1 MMYKKQNLPELTLR
15 GLVLGSILTIIFTA
29 SNVYLGLKVGLTF
42 SSSIPA
48 VVISMAVLSLF
59 KTSNILENNMIQTQ
73 ASAAGTLSSVIFV
86 IPGLFMCGYWSEFP
100 LWQTFMICLCGGGL
114 GVLFTIPLRR
124 TMVVESKLAYPE
136 GRAAAEILKVANKDQ
151 SSKKGKQGIKEI
163 ALGSFIA
170 AIFSLLSNG
179 FKLAASESNFA
190 FIWNKMAFGFSMG
203 YSLALLGAGYL
214 VGLAGAIALF
224 VGMFLAWGIFT
235 PYLSN
240 FEFDSAK
247 NAVDLASSVWSSKVR
262 LIGTGAIAIAALW
275 TLIELLKP
283 VIEGIKEI
291 VKNVKITKAALWTL
305 IELLKPV
312 IEGIKEI
319 VKNVKITNQEK
330 NERTNIDLSL
340 KSIFILFVL
349 MVVGL
354 FITFYSFVEDA
365 NLSIYYQ
372 MLFSFVGT
380 LVSVLIGFFVA
391 AACGYMAGL
400 VGSSSSPI
408 SGIGLIGVI
417 ISSIVFLVLGVELFQ
432 DPMLSKFA
440 VALAIFTTSVI
451 LATAA
456 ISNDNL
462 QDLKTGHLVGATPW
476 KQQVALLVGCVFGA
490 LAIVP
495 VLNLLYQAYGFVGA
509 MPREGMDAS
518 SALAA
523 PQANLMSTIA
533 QGIFHHNIEWGYMAF
548 GVFVG
553 ILMIIIDKILRRTQ
567 KMSLPPLAVG
577 IGIYLPPAVNIPLVI
592 GGILK
597 YIVMQ
602 HLTKKYAKNS
612 HKEEKLASC
621 EQRGTLFAS
630 GLIVGESIF
639 GVIIAGITV
648 FSVSMGGS
656 ENPLALNLANFHDS
670 ELFALIFFV
679 GVVLYFIKRIVKKDA

>member
-59 KTSNILENNMIQTQ
+59 KTSNILENNMVQTQ

-151 SSKKGKQGIKEI
+151 SNKKGKQGIKEI

-262 LIGTGAIAIAALW
+262 LIGTGAIAI
-275 TLIELLKP
+275 
-283 VIEGIKEI
+283 
-291 VKNVKITKAALWTL
+291 AALWTL

-553 ILMIIIDKILRRTQ
+553 ILMIIIDKILKGTQ

>member
-15 GLVLGSILTIIFTA
+15 GLILGSILTIIFTA
-29 SNVYLGLKVGLTF
+29 SNVYLGLKAGLTF

-59 KTSNILENNMIQTQ
+59 KTSNILENNMVQTQ

-291 VKNVKITKAALWTL
+291 VKNVKIT
-305 IELLKPV
+305 
-312 IEGIKEI
+312 
-319 VKNVKITNQEK
+319 NQEK

-349 MVVGL
+349 MVAGL

-553 ILMIIIDKILRRTQ
+553 ILMIIIDKILKGTQ

-648 FSVSMGGS
+648 FSVSMDGS

>member
-1 MMYKKQNLPELTLR
+1 TLR

-262 LIGTGAIAIAALW
+262 LIGTGAIAI
-275 TLIELLKP
+275 
-283 VIEGIKEI
+283 
-291 VKNVKITKAALWTL
+291 AALWTL

>member
-1 MMYKKQNLPELTLR
+1 MQKTYSLPELTLR
-15 GLVLGSILTIIFTA
+15 GLLLGSILTIIFTA

-59 KTSNILENNMIQTQ
+59 KTSNILENNMVQTQ

-124 TMVVESKLAYPE
+124 AMVVESKLAYPE

-151 SSKKGKQGIKEI
+151 SNKKGKQGIKEI

-262 LIGTGAIAIAALW
+262 LIGTGAIAI
-275 TLIELLKP
+275 
-283 VIEGIKEI
+283 
-291 VKNVKITKAALWTL
+291 AALWTL

-509 MPREGMDAS
+509 MPREGMDTS

-597 YIVMQ
+597 FIVMQ
-602 HLTKKYAKNS
+602 YLTKKYAKNS

>member
-1 MMYKKQNLPELTLR
+1 MQKTYSLPELTLR
-15 GLVLGSILTIIFTA
+15 GLLLGSILTIIFTA

-59 KTSNILENNMIQTQ
+59 KTSNILENNMVQTQ

-124 TMVVESKLAYPE
+124 AMVVESKLAYPE

-262 LIGTGAIAIAALW
+262 LIGTGAIAI
-275 TLIELLKP
+275 
-283 VIEGIKEI
+283 
-291 VKNVKITKAALWTL
+291 AALWTL

-533 QGIFHHNIEWGYMAF
+533 QGIFHHNIEWCYIAF
-548 GVFVG
+548 GVVVG
-553 ILMIIIDKILRRTQ
+553 IFIIIIDKILR
-567 KMSLPPLAVG
+567 KNGNLSLPPLAVG
-577 IGIYLPPAVNIPLVI
+577 IGIYLPPSVNIPLVI

-597 YIVMQ
+597 YFVMRY
-602 HLTKKYAKNS
+602 LANKYQNNS
-612 HKEEKLASC
+612 HKNEKIATH
-621 EQRGTLFAS
+621 EQKGTLFAS

-639 GVIIAGITV
+639 GVIIAAITV

-656 ENPLALNLANFHDS
+656 ESPLKLSFLNIHNN
-670 ELFALIFFV
+670 ELLGLIFFI
-679 GVVLYFIKRIVKKDA
+679 GVILYFIKRIVKIH

>member
-1 MMYKKQNLPELTLR
+1 MYKKQNLPELTLR
-15 GLVLGSILTIIFTA
+15 GLILGSILTIIFTA

-59 KTSNILENNMIQTQ
+59 KTSNILENNMVQTQ

-124 TMVVESKLAYPE
+124 AMVVESKLAYPE

-151 SSKKGKQGIKEI
+151 SNKKGKQGIKEI

-190 FIWNKMAFGFSMG
+190 FIWNKVAFGFSMG

-262 LIGTGAIAIAALW
+262 LIGTGAIAI
-275 TLIELLKP
+275 
-283 VIEGIKEI
+283 
-291 VKNVKITKAALWTL
+291 AALWTL

-553 ILMIIIDKILRRTQ
+553 ILMIIIDKILKGTQ

>member
-1 MMYKKQNLPELTLR
+1 MYKKQNLPELTLR
-15 GLVLGSILTIIFTA
+15 GLILGSILTIIFTA

-59 KTSNILENNMIQTQ
+59 KTSNILENNMVQTQ

-262 LIGTGAIAIAALW
+262 LIGTGAIAI
-275 TLIELLKP
+275 
-283 VIEGIKEI
+283 
-291 VKNVKITKAALWTL
+291 AALWTL

-553 ILMIIIDKILRRTQ
+553 ILMIIIDKILKGTQ

-639 GVIIAGITV
+639 GVIIAGITI

>member
-15 GLVLGSILTIIFTA
+15 GLILGSILTIIFTA

-59 KTSNILENNMIQTQ
+59 KTSNILENNMVQTQ

-247 NAVDLASSVWSSKVR
+247 NAVDLASSVWSSKVK
-262 LIGTGAIAIAALW
+262 LIGTGAIAI
-275 TLIELLKP
+275 
-283 VIEGIKEI
+283 
-291 VKNVKITKAALWTL
+291 AALWTL

-553 ILMIIIDKILRRTQ
+553 ILMIIIDKILKGTQ

>member
-1 MMYKKQNLPELTLR
+1 MYKKQNLPELTLR

-59 KTSNILENNMIQTQ
+59 KTSNILENNMVQTQ

-291 VKNVKITKAALWTL
+291 VKNVKIT
-305 IELLKPV
+305 
-312 IEGIKEI
+312 
-319 VKNVKITNQEK
+319 NQEK

-365 NLSIYYQ
+365 NISIYYQ

>member
-15 GLVLGSILTIIFTA
+15 GLILGSILTIIFTA

-59 KTSNILENNMIQTQ
+59 KTSNILENNMVQTQ

-240 FEFDSAK
+240 FEFDSTK

-262 LIGTGAIAIAALW
+262 LIGTGAIAI
-275 TLIELLKP
+275 
-283 VIEGIKEI
+283 
-291 VKNVKITKAALWTL
+291 AALWTL

-495 VLNLLYQAYGFVGA
+495 VSNLLYQAYGFVGA

-553 ILMIIIDKILRRTQ
+553 ILMIIIDKILKGTQ

>member
-1 MMYKKQNLPELTLR
+1 
-15 GLVLGSILTIIFTA
+15 
-29 SNVYLGLKVGLTF
+29 
-42 SSSIPA
+42 
-48 VVISMAVLSLF
+48 
-59 KTSNILENNMIQTQ
+59 
-73 ASAAGTLSSVIFV
+73 
-86 IPGLFMCGYWSEFP
+86 
-100 LWQTFMICLCGGGL
+100 
-114 GVLFTIPLRR
+114 
-124 TMVVESKLAYPE
+124 MVVESKLAYPE

-240 FEFDSAK
+240 CEFDSTK

-262 LIGTGAIAIAALW
+262 LIGTGAIAI
-275 TLIELLKP
+275 
-283 VIEGIKEI
+283 
-291 VKNVKITKAALWTL
+291 AALWTL

-553 ILMIIIDKILRRTQ
+553 ILMIIIDKILKGTQ

>member
-1 MMYKKQNLPELTLR
+1 MYKKQNLPELTLR
-15 GLVLGSILTIIFTA
+15 GLILGSILTIIFTA

-59 KTSNILENNMIQTQ
+59 KTSNILENNMVQTQ

-151 SSKKGKQGIKEI
+151 SSKKRKQGIKEI

-262 LIGTGAIAIAALW
+262 LIGTGAIAI
-275 TLIELLKP
+275 
-283 VIEGIKEI
+283 
-291 VKNVKITKAALWTL
+291 AALWTL

-553 ILMIIIDKILRRTQ
+553 ILMIIIDKILKGTQ

>member
-1 MMYKKQNLPELTLR
+1 MYKKQNLPELTLR
-15 GLVLGSILTIIFTA
+15 GLILGSILTLIFTA

-59 KTSNILENNMIQTQ
+59 KTSNILENNMVQTQ

-262 LIGTGAIAIAALW
+262 LIGTGAIAI
-275 TLIELLKP
+275 
-283 VIEGIKEI
+283 
-291 VKNVKITKAALWTL
+291 AALWTL

>member
-59 KTSNILENNMIQTQ
+59 KTSNILENNMVQTQ

-224 VGMFLAWGIFT
+224 LGMFLAWGIFT

-262 LIGTGAIAIAALW
+262 LIGTGAIAI
-275 TLIELLKP
+275 
-283 VIEGIKEI
+283 
-291 VKNVKITKAALWTL
+291 AALWTL

-553 ILMIIIDKILRRTQ
+553 ILMIIIDKILKGTQ

>member
-262 LIGTGAIAIAALW
+262 LIGTGAIAI
-275 TLIELLKP
+275 
-283 VIEGIKEI
+283 
-291 VKNVKITKAALWTL
+291 AALWTL

-630 GLIVGESIF
+630 ELIVGESIF

>member
-15 GLVLGSILTIIFTA
+15 GLILGSILTIIFTA

-59 KTSNILENNMIQTQ
+59 KTSNILENNMVQTQ

-240 FEFDSAK
+240 CEFDSTK

-262 LIGTGAIAIAALW
+262 LIGTGAIAI
-275 TLIELLKP
+275 
-283 VIEGIKEI
+283 
-291 VKNVKITKAALWTL
+291 AALWTL

-553 ILMIIIDKILRRTQ
+553 ILMIIIDKILKGTQ

-602 HLTKKYAKNS
+602 HLTKKYAKKS

>member
-15 GLVLGSILTIIFTA
+15 GLILGSILTIIFTA

-48 VVISMAVLSLF
+48 VIISMAVLSLF
-59 KTSNILENNMIQTQ
+59 KTSNILENNMVQTQ

-262 LIGTGAIAIAALW
+262 LIGTGAIAI
-275 TLIELLKP
+275 
-283 VIEGIKEI
+283 
-291 VKNVKITKAALWTL
+291 AALWTL

-553 ILMIIIDKILRRTQ
+553 ILMIIIDKILKGTQ

>member
-15 GLVLGSILTIIFTA
+15 GLILGSILTIIFTA

-59 KTSNILENNMIQTQ
+59 KTSNILENNMVQTQ

-124 TMVVESKLAYPE
+124 VMVVESKLAYPE

-151 SSKKGKQGIKEI
+151 SNKKGKQGIKEI

-262 LIGTGAIAIAALW
+262 LIGTGAIAI
-275 TLIELLKP
+275 
-283 VIEGIKEI
+283 
-291 VKNVKITKAALWTL
+291 AALWTL

-553 ILMIIIDKILRRTQ
+553 ILMIIIDKILKGTQ

>member
-1 MMYKKQNLPELTLR
+1 MYKKQNLPELTLR
-15 GLVLGSILTIIFTA
+15 GLILGSILTIIFTA

-59 KTSNILENNMIQTQ
+59 KTSNILENNMVQTQ

-124 TMVVESKLAYPE
+124 TMVVEIKLAYPE

-262 LIGTGAIAIAALW
+262 LIGTGAIAI
-275 TLIELLKP
+275 
-283 VIEGIKEI
+283 
-291 VKNVKITKAALWTL
+291 AALWTL

-553 ILMIIIDKILRRTQ
+553 ILMIIIDKILKGTQ

>member
-15 GLVLGSILTIIFTA
+15 GLILGSILTIIFTA

-59 KTSNILENNMIQTQ
+59 KTSNILENNMVQTQ

-291 VKNVKITKAALWTL
+291 VKNVKIT
-305 IELLKPV
+305 
-312 IEGIKEI
+312 
-319 VKNVKITNQEK
+319 NQEK

-391 AACGYMAGL
+391 AACGYMAEL

-553 ILMIIIDKILRRTQ
+553 ILMIIIDKILKGTQ

-577 IGIYLPPAVNIPLVI
+577 IGIYLPPAINIPLVI

>member
-15 GLVLGSILTIIFTA
+15 GLILGSILTIIFTA

-59 KTSNILENNMIQTQ
+59 KTSNILENNMVQTQ

-124 TMVVESKLAYPE
+124 AMVVESKLAYPE

-151 SSKKGKQGIKEI
+151 SNKKGKQGIKEI

-179 FKLAASESNFA
+179 FKLATSESNFA

-262 LIGTGAIAIAALW
+262 LIGTGAIAI
-275 TLIELLKP
+275 
-283 VIEGIKEI
+283 
-291 VKNVKITKAALWTL
+291 AALWTL

-476 KQQVALLVGCVFGA
+476 KQQVALLVGCIFGA

-533 QGIFHHNIEWGYMAF
+533 QGIFHHNIEWSYMAF

-602 HLTKKYAKNS
+602 YLTKKYAKNS

-656 ENPLALNLANFHDS
+656 ENPLALNLTNFHDS
-670 ELFALIFFV
+670 ELLALIFFV

>member
-15 GLVLGSILTIIFTA
+15 GLILGSILTIIFTA

-59 KTSNILENNMIQTQ
+59 KTSNILENNMVQTQ

-291 VKNVKITKAALWTL
+291 VKNVKIT
-305 IELLKPV
+305 
-312 IEGIKEI
+312 
-319 VKNVKITNQEK
+319 NQEK

-509 MPREGMDAS
+509 MPREGMDTS

-553 ILMIIIDKILRRTQ
+553 ILMIIIDKILKGTQ

>member
-15 GLVLGSILTIIFTA
+15 GLILGSILTIIFTA

-59 KTSNILENNMIQTQ
+59 KTSNILENNMVQTQ

-262 LIGTGAIAIAALW
+262 LIGTGAIAI
-275 TLIELLKP
+275 
-283 VIEGIKEI
+283 
-291 VKNVKITKAALWTL
+291 AALWTL

-553 ILMIIIDKILRRTQ
+553 ILMIIIDKILKGTQ

-630 GLIVGESIF
+630 GLIVDESIF
-639 GVIIAGITV
+639 GVIIAGIAV

>member
-1 MMYKKQNLPELTLR
+1 MYKKQNLPELTLR

-59 KTSNILENNMIQTQ
+59 KTSNILENNMVQTQ

-262 LIGTGAIAIAALW
+262 LMGTGAIAI
-275 TLIELLKP
+275 
-283 VIEGIKEI
+283 
-291 VKNVKITKAALWTL
+291 AALWTL

-553 ILMIIIDKILRRTQ
+553 ILMIIIDKILKGTQ

>member
-1 MMYKKQNLPELTLR
+1 MYQNLPLR
-15 GLVLGSILTIIFTA
+15 GLILGSILTIIFTA

-59 KTSNILENNMIQTQ
+59 KTSNILENNMVQTQ

-240 FEFDSAK
+240 CEFDSTK

-262 LIGTGAIAIAALW
+262 LIGTGAIAI
-275 TLIELLKP
+275 
-283 VIEGIKEI
+283 
-291 VKNVKITKAALWTL
+291 AALWTL

-553 ILMIIIDKILRRTQ
+553 ILMIIIDKILKGTQ

>member
-59 KTSNILENNMIQTQ
+59 KTSNILENNMVQTQ

-291 VKNVKITKAALWTL
+291 VKNVKIT
-305 IELLKPV
+305 
-312 IEGIKEI
+312 
-319 VKNVKITNQEK
+319 NQEK

-349 MVVGL
+349 MVAGL

-553 ILMIIIDKILRRTQ
+553 ILMIIIDKILKGTQ

-648 FSVSMGGS
+648 FSVSMDGS

>member
-1 MMYKKQNLPELTLR
+1 MYKKQNLPELTLR
-15 GLVLGSILTIIFTA
+15 GLILGSILTIIFTA

-59 KTSNILENNMIQTQ
+59 KTSNILENNMVQTQ

-262 LIGTGAIAIAALW
+262 LIGTGAIAI
-275 TLIELLKP
+275 
-283 VIEGIKEI
+283 
-291 VKNVKITKAALWTL
+291 AALWTL

-553 ILMIIIDKILRRTQ
+553 ILMIIIDKILKGTQ

-577 IGIYLPPAVNIPLVI
+577 IGIYLPPAINIPLVI

-670 ELFALIFFV
+670 FSHLSFLWELYYISLS
-679 GVVLYFIKRIVKKDA
+679 VLLKKMLNFWG

>member
-15 GLVLGSILTIIFTA
+15 GLILGSILTIIFTA

-59 KTSNILENNMIQTQ
+59 KTSNILENNMVQTQ

-151 SSKKGKQGIKEI
+151 SSKKEKQGIKEI

-291 VKNVKITKAALWTL
+291 VKNVKIT
-305 IELLKPV
+305 
-312 IEGIKEI
+312 
-319 VKNVKITNQEK
+319 NQEK

-349 MVVGL
+349 MVAGL

-553 ILMIIIDKILRRTQ
+553 ILMIIIDKILKGTQ

-648 FSVSMGGS
+648 FSVSMDGS

>member
-1 MMYKKQNLPELTLR
+1 MYKKQNLPELTLR
-15 GLVLGSILTIIFTA
+15 GLILGSILTIIFTA

-59 KTSNILENNMIQTQ
+59 KTSNILENNMVQTQ

-262 LIGTGAIAIAALW
+262 LIGTGAIAI
-275 TLIELLKP
+275 
-283 VIEGIKEI
+283 
-291 VKNVKITKAALWTL
+291 AALWTL

-553 ILMIIIDKILRRTQ
+553 ILMIIIDKILKGTQ

-577 IGIYLPPAVNIPLVI
+577 IGIYLPPAINIPLVI

-630 GLIVGESIF
+630 GLIMGESIF

>member
-15 GLVLGSILTIIFTA
+15 GLILGSILTIIFTA

-59 KTSNILENNMIQTQ
+59 KTSNILENNMVQTQ

-124 TMVVESKLAYPE
+124 AMVVESKLAYPE

-151 SSKKGKQGIKEI
+151 SNKKGKQGIKEI

-224 VGMFLAWGIFT
+224 VGMFLAWGVFT
-235 PYLSN
+235 PYLSS
-240 FEFDSAK
+240 FEFDGVK
-247 NAVDLASSVWSSKVR
+247 NASELASSVWAAKVR
-262 LIGTGAIAIAALW
+262 LIGTGAIAI
-275 TLIELLKP
+275 
-283 VIEGIKEI
+283 
-291 VKNVKITKAALWTL
+291 AALWTL

-509 MPREGMDAS
+509 MPREGMDTS

-597 YIVMQ
+597 FIVMQ
-602 HLTKKYAKNS
+602 YLTKKYAKNS

>member
-1 MMYKKQNLPELTLR
+1 MYKKQNLPELTLR
-15 GLVLGSILTIIFTA
+15 GLILGSILTIIFTA

-59 KTSNILENNMIQTQ
+59 KTSNILENNMVQTQ

-124 TMVVESKLAYPE
+124 AMVVESKLAYPE

-151 SSKKGKQGIKEI
+151 SNKKGKQGIKEI

-291 VKNVKITKAALWTL
+291 VKNVKIT
-305 IELLKPV
+305 
-312 IEGIKEI
+312 
-319 VKNVKITNQEK
+319 NQEK

-354 FITFYSFVEDA
+354 FITFYSFVEDS

-509 MPREGMDAS
+509 MPREGMDTS

-597 YIVMQ
+597 FIVMQ
-602 HLTKKYAKNS
+602 YLTKKYAKNS

>member
-1 MMYKKQNLPELTLR
+1 MYKKQNLPELTLR
-15 GLVLGSILTIIFTA
+15 GLILGSILTIIFTA

-59 KTSNILENNMIQTQ
+59 KTSNILENNMVQTQ

-283 VIEGIKEI
+283 VIK
-291 VKNVKITKAALWTL
+291 
-305 IELLKPV
+305 
-312 IEGIKEI
+312 GIKEI

-533 QGIFHHNIEWGYMAF
+533 QGIFHHNIEWSYMAF

-553 ILMIIIDKILRRTQ
+553 ILMIIIDKILKGTQ

>member
-1 MMYKKQNLPELTLR
+1 MYKKQNLPELTLR
-15 GLVLGSILTIIFTA
+15 GLILGSILTIIFTA

-59 KTSNILENNMIQTQ
+59 KTSNILENNMVQTQ

-124 TMVVESKLAYPE
+124 AMVVESKLAYPE

-151 SSKKGKQGIKEI
+151 SNKKGKQGIKEI

-214 VGLAGAIALF
+214 VGLEGAIALF

-262 LIGTGAIAIAALW
+262 LIGTGAIAI
-275 TLIELLKP
+275 
-283 VIEGIKEI
+283 
-291 VKNVKITKAALWTL
+291 AALWTL

-553 ILMIIIDKILRRTQ
+553 ILMIIIDKILKGTQ

>member
-15 GLVLGSILTIIFTA
+15 GLILGSILTIIFTA

-59 KTSNILENNMIQTQ
+59 KTSNILENNMVQTQ

-124 TMVVESKLAYPE
+124 AMVVESKLAYPE

-151 SSKKGKQGIKEI
+151 SNKKGKQGIKEI

-283 VIEGIKEI
+283 VIKGIKEI
-291 VKNVKITKAALWTL
+291 I
-305 IELLKPV
+305 
-312 IEGIKEI
+312 
-319 VKNVKITNQEK
+319 KNVKITNQEK

-340 KSIFILFVL
+340 KSIFILFIL

-372 MLFSFVGT
+372 ILFSFVGT

-417 ISSIVFLVLGVELFQ
+417 ISSIVFLVLGVELFK

-533 QGIFHHNIEWGYMAF
+533 QGIFHRNIEWGYIAF
-548 GVFVG
+548 GVLVG
-553 ILMIIIDKILRRTQ
+553 ILMIIIDKILKRTQ

-577 IGIYLPPAVNIPLVI
+577 IGIYLPPAINIPLVI

-602 HLTKKYAKNS
+602 YLIKKYEKNS
-612 HKEEKLASC
+612 HKEEKLANC

-648 FSVSMGGS
+648 FSVSIGGR
-656 ENPLALNLANFHDS
+656 ENPLALNLTNFHDS

>member
-1 MMYKKQNLPELTLR
+1 MQKTYSLPELTLR
-15 GLVLGSILTIIFTA
+15 GLLLGSILTIIFTA

-59 KTSNILENNMIQTQ
+59 KTSNILENNMVQTQ

-124 TMVVESKLAYPE
+124 AMVVESKLAYPE

-262 LIGTGAIAIAALW
+262 LIGTGAIAI
-275 TLIELLKP
+275 
-283 VIEGIKEI
+283 
-291 VKNVKITKAALWTL
+291 AALWTL

-476 KQQVALLVGCVFGA
+476 KQQVALLIGCVFGA

-533 QGIFHHNIEWGYMAF
+533 QGIFNHNIEWSYMAF

>member
-1 MMYKKQNLPELTLR
+1 MYKKQNLPELTLR
-15 GLVLGSILTIIFTA
+15 GLILGSILTIIFTA

-59 KTSNILENNMIQTQ
+59 KTSNILENNMVQTQ

-124 TMVVESKLAYPE
+124 AMVVESKLAYPE

-151 SSKKGKQGIKEI
+151 SNKKGKQGIKEI

-262 LIGTGAIAIAALW
+262 LIGTGAIAI
-275 TLIELLKP
+275 
-283 VIEGIKEI
+283 
-291 VKNVKITKAALWTL
+291 AALWTL

-553 ILMIIIDKILRRTQ
+553 ILMIIIDKILKGIQ

>member
-1 MMYKKQNLPELTLR
+1 MYKKQNLPELTLR
-15 GLVLGSILTIIFTA
+15 GLILGSILTIIFTA

-48 VVISMAVLSLF
+48 VVISMAVFSLF
-59 KTSNILENNMIQTQ
+59 KTSNILENNMVQTQ

-262 LIGTGAIAIAALW
+262 LIGTGAIAI
-275 TLIELLKP
+275 
-283 VIEGIKEI
+283 
-291 VKNVKITKAALWTL
+291 AALWTL

-553 ILMIIIDKILRRTQ
+553 ILMIIIDKILKGTQ

>member
-15 GLVLGSILTIIFTA
+15 GLILGSILTIIFTA

-59 KTSNILENNMIQTQ
+59 KTSNILENNMVQTQ

-240 FEFDSAK
+240 CEFDSTK

-262 LIGTGAIAIAALW
+262 LIGTGAIAI
-275 TLIELLKP
+275 
-283 VIEGIKEI
+283 
-291 VKNVKITKAALWTL
+291 AALWTL

-523 PQANLMSTIA
+523 LQANLMSTIA

-553 ILMIIIDKILRRTQ
+553 ILMIIIDKILKGTQ

>member
-1 MMYKKQNLPELTLR
+1 MYKKQNLPELTLR
-15 GLVLGSILTIIFTA
+15 GLILGSILTIIFTA

-59 KTSNILENNMIQTQ
+59 KTSNILENNMVQTQ

-291 VKNVKITKAALWTL
+291 VKNVKIT
-305 IELLKPV
+305 
-312 IEGIKEI
+312 
-319 VKNVKITNQEK
+319 NQEK

-354 FITFYSFVEDA
+354 FITFYSFVSDA
-365 NLSIYYQ
+365 NLNNYYQ
-372 MLFSFVGT
+372 ILFAFVGT

-553 ILMIIIDKILRRTQ
+553 ILMIIIDKILKGTQ

-577 IGIYLPPAVNIPLVI
+577 IGIYLPPAINIPLVI